1 MARVSPIQESFA
13 AGELGQRVRGRVS
26 TDVYKR
32 GLAAALNWRPLVQG
46 PIRLR
51 SGSFY
56 VTPVDSDNWV
66 SGAVGATGLRVF
78 TFPIGLD
85 LDAIV
90 EVGNGQ
96 VIVRNSIDG
105 GPISGGNTGNLITDP
120 NFEEVVIPD
129 TPPVDTA
136 SWQNT
141 DNVYTFNTDP
151 GFPQDAFCSY
161 SISTVFINNQF
172 PGGMGPFNAIIFHGH
187 TKSAAPDGFNAASFG
202 NTLAAPVI
210 LPAGSELELNE
221 FSFWFLQAAIG
232 GIPTYANLG
241 PLPWADPKIRI
252 TIGTAPGLSDV
263 HTEDVPIPS
272 LGIWQKFTTTFI
284 PGAGNNTLYFT
295 YGYVWTGAT
304 NPVPSVPTNAG
315 CAGEDNIAWRVSLPS
330 WVAPLAGGSGTPV
343 EFTSP
348 WTTAQLECLQY
359 VADPG
364 EQVAY
369 FMHPEVET
377 HRLRL
382 DVGEWT
388 FEPISSILLPT
399 AYQAP
404 SPNTWGPGNFPSA
417 GTIHE
422 GRLWL
427 AGTPNEPATIWAS
440 ASGDYQNFNGAA
452 PADKADP
459 LLFPLSSA
467 GNIQTLTSRK
477 ELVINTDI
485 SEVVGTSQQG
495 VIAFDDF
502 SFPKQTDWGSN
513 CVQPIVVGREMV
525 FTSNSRTRLRTFSD
539 EGGTN
544 FGWDGQELSL
554 LAQEIFSTPVRRMV
568 YLDEPAYQACFLLA
582 DGTMGMATYF
592 YPEEV
597 IGWWRFSTA
606 YNGDREFG
614 DTTQPGLGNQA
625 ANASQPTNQI
635 MDITKIN
642 TSDGA
647 KLWMVINRVGYPG
660 TQLPAH
666 EVLSLDNPNLPPI
679 AMDTWATRP
688 IDSVTGELTDLDFL
702 TDQSVNCVVQH
713 DIVGAGSV
721 ATPTYTVHPNITVIA
736 GVSSPLEDWARE
748 PGNVAHVGLFY
759 SNNFKLL
766 PVEGVSNL
774 GTAQVAK
781 RRWNKIHARLNNS
794 IAPLI
799 NGEPPKDRTPV
810 TPMGTGEDFVTEDKE
825 YSELGTDQGELEIT
839 QDRPLVTEVLALF
852 GKIISKEV

>member
-13 AGELGQRVRGRVS
+13 AGEIGQRVRGRVTS
-26 TDVYKR
+26 DVYKKA
-32 GLAAALNWRPLVQG
+32 LASSFNWRPLVQG

-56 VTPVDSDNWV
+56 VTPVDPDNWV
-66 SGAVGATGLRVF
+66 SGQVGATGLRIF
-78 TFPIGLD
+78 TFPLGLD
-85 LDAIV
+85 LDAII
-90 EVGNGQ
+90 EVGSGQ
-96 VIVRNSIDG
+96 IIVRNSIDG

-120 NFEEVVIPD
+120 NFDEVVIPD

-136 SWQNT
+136 SWQTTNSV
-141 DNVYTFNTDP
+141 NIFNTDP
-151 GFPQDAFCSY
+151 GFSQDAFCSY
-161 SISTVFINNQF
+161 SIATVFIDNQF
-172 PGGMGPFNAIIFHGH
+172 PGGMGPFNAILNFGH
-187 TKSAAPDGFNAASFG
+187 TKSAAPDGFNAGTFG

-221 FSFWFLQAAIG
+221 FSFYWGQSQVG
-232 GIPTYANLG
+232 GIGAYANLL
-241 PLPWADPKIRI
+241 PFPWADPKIRI

-263 HTEDVPIPS
+263 HTQDIPI
-272 LGIWQKFTTTFI
+272 INQNAWNKAVITFI

-295 YGYVWTGAT
+295 YGYIWTGAV
-304 NPVPSVPTNAG
+304 NPVPSIPTNAG
-315 CAGEDNIAWRVSLPS
+315 CGGEDNINWNLSLPS
-330 WVAPLAGGSGTPV
+330 WVAPLTGGSGTPV
-343 EFTSP
+343 EFASP
-348 WTTAQLECLQY
+348 YTTAQLECLQY
-359 VADPG
+359 TVDPG
-364 EQVAY
+364 EKVAY

-382 DVGEWT
+382 DVAEWT
-388 FEPISSILLPT
+388 FEPISTITLPSL
-399 AYQAP
+399 YMAP
-404 SPNTWGPGNFPSA
+404 SPNTWAPGNFPSA

-427 AGTPNEPATIWAS
+427 AGTPNEPSTIWAS
-440 ASGDYQNFNGAA
+440 RSGNYQDFNGAG
-452 PADKADP
+452 PTEKDDP

-485 SEVVGTSQQG
+485 SEVIGTSQQG

-513 CVQPIVVGREMV
+513 CVQPIEVGRDMV
-525 FTSNSRTRLRTFSD
+525 YTSNSRTRIRTFAD

-554 LAQEIFSTPVRRMV
+554 LAQEIFGVPVRRMI
-568 YLDEPAYQACFLLA
+568 YLDEPAYQAVFLLA

-597 IGWWRFSTA
+597 IGWWRYATA

-625 ANASQPTNQI
+625 INSSQPTNQI

-647 KLWMVINRVGYPG
+647 KLWMIVNRVGYAG
-660 TQLPAH
+660 TLLPAH
-666 EVLSLDNPNLPPI
+666 EVLSLDNPSLPPVT
-679 AMDTWATRP
+679 MDSWATRP
-688 IDSVTGELTDLDFL
+688 IDPVTGELIDLDFL
-702 TDQSVNCVVQH
+702 TDQSINCVVQH
-713 DIVGAGSV
+713 NIVGIGSV
-721 ATPTYTVHPNITVIA
+721 SIPTYTVHPNITVIA

-759 SNNFKLL
+759 SNNFQLL
-766 PVEGVSNL
+766 PVEGVANR
-774 GTAQVAK
+774 GTAQVSK

-794 IAPLI
+794 IAPLV

-810 TPMGTGEDFVTEDKE
+810 TPMGTGEPFFTEDKE
-825 YSELGTDQGELEIT
+825 YSELGTDQGELLIT
-839 QDRPLVTEVLALF
+839 QDKPLQTEVLALF
-852 GKIISKEV
+852 GKLISEEV